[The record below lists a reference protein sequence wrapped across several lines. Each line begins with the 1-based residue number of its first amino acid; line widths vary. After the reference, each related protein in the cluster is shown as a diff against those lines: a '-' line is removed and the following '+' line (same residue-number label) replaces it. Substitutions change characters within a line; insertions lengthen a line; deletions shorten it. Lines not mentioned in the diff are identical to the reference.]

1 MEIFFKSRNLEKVA
15 SNPRKCQKEFGE
27 RRAELFLRRLQQLYR
42 AINLEDVRNLPGNY
56 HELSGDRKG
65 QWACDLDQ
73 PYRLVFEPHERP
85 IPTDEDG
92 KYIWIE
98 IKEVEITE
106 IVNYHGK

>member
-1 MEIFFKSRNLEKVA
+1 MEIFFKSRKLEKVA

-56 HELSGDRKG
+56 HELSGNRKG

-73 PYRLVFEPHERP
+73 PGLSLNHTKGPYLQTRMENIF
-85 IPTDEDG
+85 G
-92 KYIWIE
+92 
-98 IKEVEITE
+98 
-106 IVNYHGK
+106 